1 MGFSDSYIMAENDL
15 NPSLNPLKLLIRLLL
30 ALIFELEADVTKFYS
45 KICQPQ
51 KACIHSAGECPN

>member
-1 MGFSDSYIMAENDL
+1 MAEKDL